1 MCDCIREW
9 KIIFNVTKLQMYT
22 DVDICQN
29 ALDPVP
35 LFEIEKENVYN
46 KIN

>member
-9 KIIFNVTKLQMYT
+9 KIIFNVTKLQMF
-22 DVDICQN
+22 DICQN

-35 LFEIEKENVYN
+35 LFEIEEENVYN